1 MEITIDTIIKVIL
14 ILVVILV
21 VGASLFLFWNNYLK
35 PYFAGIGKEV
45 TGAAILMLRTKR
57 FKNMNGLNKS

>member
-35 PYFAGIGKEV
+35 PYFSGIGKEV
-45 TGAAILMLRTKR
+45 AGIAILRLKTKR
-57 FKNMNGLNKS
+57 FKNMNCLKKS